1 MIIEFEH
8 KIPLEDVLRRI
19 EYANGGEIDEMLLAV
34 QNRYSRLFPDWEVW
48 LLSIHSGNE
57 SECCRQVENL
67 IEHLNRVYLKK

>member
-57 SECCRQVENL
+57 SECCQQVENL